1 MTAQTDVPVSI
12 ARSIARTGEAPA
24 DASERMLGS
33 ARRLFLH
40 GLALLAVA
48 VALGIA
54 ETLALWMGA
63 LIVAALLLVVAAF
76 ATLAGLIGRIGSPRT
91 AGRAGH

>member
-1 MTAQTDVPVSI
+1 MTAQTEVPVSI
-12 ARSIARTGEAPA
+12 ARTGEPLV

-33 ARRLFLH
+33 AKRLFLH
-40 GLALLAVA
+40 GLVLLLVA

-63 LIVAALLLVVAAF
+63 LIIAALFLVVAAF
-76 ATLAGLIGRIGSPRT
+76 ATLAGLIGRLGSRPPR
-91 AGRAGH
+91 RWS